1 MAIER
6 LAEEIR
12 KLTPSQREKLFKMF
26 NTPVSED
33 EKRGGPNDPFSRLIG
48 KVNAPKDG
56 SQRYKEDLYGGKAPL

>member
-12 KLTPSQREKLFKMF
+12 KMAPEQRRKLFKMIGMD
-26 NTPVSED
+26 TASD

-48 KVNAPKDG
+48 KVNGPKTG
-56 SQRYKEDLYGGKAPL
+56 SQKYKEDLYGGKAPL